1 MSNRCQA
8 TNWFD
13 IFCLTWQK
21 KISKKYLTGSRD
33 NLTKFKIVKP
43 LSCQTTIDWLGIV
56 PQVPHEILNYWNF
69 SLCHLIGGLL
79 LRFPIET
86 WIMETFLWGVL
97 LQFPMKYESVLLR
110 DLRGHV
116 IDLGTTPLVPHWG
129 GFQFIG
135 FMHCILPTKIFIV
148 CLNISKGK
156 TLCIIPINKAWS
168 VHFFTGLE

>member
-1 MSNRCQA
+1 MSNRCQT

-33 NLTKFKIVKP
+33 ILTKFKIVKP
-43 LSCQTTIDWLGIV
+43 LSCQTTINWLGIV
-56 PQVPHEILNYWNF
+56 PQVPHEILNHWNF
-69 SLCHLIGGLL
+69 SWCHLNGGWL

-97 LQFPMKYESVLLR
+97 LQFPMKYVGSC
-110 DLRGHV
+110 HW
-116 IDLGTTPLVPHWG
+116 LGDYSLVPHWG

-156 TLCIIPINKAWS
+156 TLCIIPIIEAWS